1 MIGERPPVVLGV
13 DPGTLIT
20 GWGVVRRQ
28 GGRLQGVAAGVIRA
42 GDQPDL
48 PARLRV
54 IYAELVR
61 VIEQFQPA
69 AMAVEDLFFARS
81 ASAALKLGHA
91 RGVAL
96 LAGAN
101 SKVAI
106 FAYPPAL
113 VKRSVAGRGHAEKE
127 QVARMVGA
135 ILGWTELPTVDAT
148 DALAV
153 AITHLNAA
161 GFSISTPSVAGRGKA
176 RFPKPAVRR
185 RSATSVNT
193 AANKNKIT
201 DSAE

>member
-1 MIGERPPVVLGV
+1 MVLGV
-13 DPGTLIT
+13 DPGTIIT
-20 GWGVVRRQ
+20 GWGVVQRQ

-42 GDQPDL
+42 VSQPDL

-61 VIEQFQPA
+61 VIEQYQPA

-101 SKVAI
+101 SNLAI

-113 VKRSVAGRGHAEKE
+113 VKRSVAGRGHAEKG

-135 ILGWTELPTVDAT
+135 ILGWSELPTVDAT

-161 GFSISTPSVAGRGKA
+161 GFSIASPALAGRGKV
-176 RFPKPAVRR
+176 RFPGAATSRR
-185 RSATSVNT
+185 RSAASVNT
-193 AANKNKIT
+193 AANK
-201 DSAE
+201 S